1 MCKLLREYATSVS
14 GLTQSRPRL
23 SCTNNNLQ
31 PPKQS
36 RFHSGRLSDK
46 FSEKEACL
54 CCFKMGTVDLGEAF
68 IHRPVTLRQHL
79 VTFAVGPT
87 SNATPCERFFTTSCV
102 SWKARGTARARLPFG
117 WLGSVNSYFPIP
129 TVRSIWRPFGPSWF
143 TEAGVGWTVACPL
156 VNGSAAEGRVGGC
169 NRGWVMWP
177 FPITLCGAGWTTW
190 PDVVRGDGVI
200 GGWLVA

>member
-1 MCKLLREYATSVS
+1 MWKLLREYATSVS

-79 VTFAVGPT
+79 VTFAVEPT
-87 SNATPCERFFTTSCV
+87 SNATPCERFLTTSCV
-102 SWKARGTARARLPFG
+102 SWKARGTVRPGALTFRMTGVRELVLSHSDGTEHLKAVRTFLVGRGRRGLNRRLP
-117 WLGSVNSYFPIP
+117 
-129 TVRSIWRPFGPSWF
+129 
-143 TEAGVGWTVACPL
+143 VGQRQR
-156 VNGSAAEGRVGGC
+156 GGRQSGRV
-169 NRGWVMWP
+169 
-177 FPITLCGAGWTTW
+177 
-190 PDVVRGDGVI
+190 
-200 GGWLVA
+200 